1 MEGRDLERKDS
12 MGNTPLAWAAKSG
25 HEEVVRELLR
35 RDDIDPTSQGRT
47 AKHHYA
53 WLLATGTGVVKIL
66 LGWDDVDP
74 DKPGEDSQTPLLL
87 AAYYGHEGVKILL
100 GRDDV
105 NLDKSNEYCIHH
117 SGKLLEM
124 DMRES

>member
-1 MEGRDLERKDS
+1 M
-12 MGNTPLAWAAKSG
+12 
-25 HEEVVRELLR
+25 
-35 RDDIDPTSQGRT
+35 
-47 AKHHYA
+47 
-53 WLLATGTGVVKIL
+53 VKIL

-105 NLDKSNEYCIHH
+105 NLDKSNEYGIHH